1 MKKTWIKVSVQTLI
15 GRSSLWLGMLTVGLL
30 GVGCNQASSPQSSPS
45 ASLESSP
52 TEQPTPATA
61 ASPATATGGR
71 ISLANN
77 QISFLLPV
85 GFTLMTPEEIALK
98 FPNANRPQQVYANDR
113 GTVAIAV
120 TLSEVPLTPEQLPE
134 LQQVMESSLEQAQ
147 PELQWIERGF
157 VEING
162 TQWLKLESITP
173 ALDTDIRNDMYFTSL
188 NGQMIGFN
196 FNSTVET
203 DEAVRATL
211 LQSRDSIQLQ
221 PQS

>member
-1 MKKTWIKVSVQTLI
+1 
-15 GRSSLWLGMLTVGLL
+15 
-30 GVGCNQASSPQSSPS
+30 
-45 ASLESSP
+45 
-52 TEQPTPATA
+52 
-61 ASPATATGGR
+61 
-71 ISLANN
+71 
-77 QISFLLPV
+77 
-85 GFTLMTPEEIALK
+85 MTPEETALK
-98 FPNANRPQQVYANDR
+98 FPSANRPQQVYANDR
-113 GTVAIAV
+113 GTVAIAI

-147 PELQWIERGF
+147 PELQWIDRGF

-203 DEAVRATL
+203 DEAVRAEL
-211 LQSRDSIQLQ
+211 IQSRDSIQLQ
-221 PQS
+221 P